1 MAVMTVILVGLVAV
15 NAWAIW
21 IAANRRGLAQ
31 AYWALSGSFMG
42 IGLMAALG
50 ILFLTPIVERDTPGP
65 ISGEMPPAFGLG
77 LGLIALGLSGVA
89 LGAVV
94 MLLAR
99 LWRKRKAA
107 MAANATDNGVDGP
120 ADAAEPDGTH
130 RA

>member
-21 IAANRRGLAQ
+21 IAANRRGLVQ

-42 IGLMAALG
+42 IGLMGALG

-77 LGLIALGLSGVA
+77 LGLIALGLSGVV
-89 LGAVV
+89 LGAVL
-94 MLLAR
+94 MLLTR

-107 MAANATDNGVDGP
+107 QAANATGNGVDDTT
-120 ADAAEPDGTH
+120 DAAQPDGPH